1 MHSRVS
7 GNTGWLV
14 GLGFNKHFGAV
25 SALVFSLVLSAC
37 GGGSGSDNPGP
48 ARTGAP
54 ALSVVSMASGELT
67 TVTVGDKVTV
77 SISASEAIL
86 APSVMVGG
94 VAVDRVVGS
103 GKDWTADRVML
114 ETDTAG
120 VLSLSV
126 SFKDVGGEAGATV
139 VDTTDGTAITFEINS
154 EGGAVVDG
162 PFQAATAFADYNGN
176 GVHDEGEPSDLTD
189 ANGEYDLIKTTDAPA
204 AYNIVVEMTA
214 DTIDSISGES
224 YADST
229 LKLKA
234 PSGGDVVTPL
244 TTVLVAAQ
252 AADPTF
258 TAEDLAIAMGL
269 PAGIDI
275 ETYNPFASGVT
286 ASEAHAV
293 EKVFQ
298 QAMTAMLIVAEAME
312 GVAGIT
318 GATLS
323 GEDASTA
330 ALLAVTNMIT
340 ESTVTVDFSE
350 SDQIAKL
357 QEAAKDELLARGI
370 VDEASADIADYIL
383 VSAAD
388 TVTQLS
394 VAIQAVALAD
404 FGEAASSAVSLLKH
418 DAASQMAALATA
430 AADFLEAGS
439 TDLTQLDISEIV
451 TLASADGVA
460 AMVEENETA
469 VNAYL
474 STLGGTVL
482 GWGTFGGVTIGEGGV
497 FTHPSSAQ
505 SWGGFFSETD
515 IYPLGFSVGGTVTF
529 NAALQEGSDPVD
541 LFFQFEEAGGN
552 NPVLTFAE
560 PVFTTETINISST
573 TEATYRVQI
582 PARDENPYTSFLVFL
597 ATLDASVQICN
608 VQVSTGDT
616 VVEGIP
622 CESTGGGGG
631 DDDGGDDV
639 GGGDDGGGDDGTG
652 SSTVNIT
659 LSVGDASPSAV
670 TVTSNAWGWDSAGD
684 RSATDNGDG
693 TWTVTMDAPASATE
707 YVWSMDGVAEVLWD
721 QAGTDMAEEA
731 SCGVLVG
738 AGTLVTD
745 YWSYSNRVLL
755 VDGSDRT
762 EIYDSCDAY

>member
-126 SFKDVGGEAGATV
+126 AFKDVGGEAGATV

-189 ANGEYDLIKTTDAPA
+189 ANGEYDLVKTTDAPA

-269 PAGIDI
+269 PAGIDV

-298 QAMTAMLIVAEAME
+298 QVMTAMLIVAEAME

-370 VDEASADIADYIL
+370 VDEASAEIADYVL
-383 VSAAD
+383 ASAAD

-394 VAIQAVALAD
+394 VAIQAVALSD
-404 FGEAASSAVSLLKH
+404 FGEAASSSVSLLKH

-439 TDLTQLDISEIV
+439 TDLTQLDITEIL

-460 AMVEENETA
+460 AMVEENQAE
-469 VNAYL
+469 VDAYL
-474 STLGGTVL
+474 ATLGGRVL
-482 GWGTFGGVTIGEGGV
+482 SWGLFGEVQIADGGV
-497 FTHPSSAQ
+497 FNHPASAQ

-515 IYPLGFSVGGTVTF
+515 IFPLAFSVGGTVTF
-529 NAALQEGSDPVD
+529 NAALQAGSDPVS
-541 LFFQFEEAGGN
+541 LVFQFEEVGGGTASYN
-552 NPVLTFAE
+552 FQ
-560 PVFTTETINISST
+560 TEGVVVDSE
-573 TEATYRVQI
+573 TEATYTALI
-582 PARDENPYTSFLVFL
+582 PAQEASLTYESLVLFISG
-597 ATLDASVQICN
+597 LDSPVQICN

-616 VVEGIP
+616 VAEGIP

-631 DDDGGDDV
+631 GD
-639 GGGDDGGGDDGTG
+639 DDGGGDDGTG

-670 TVTSNAWGWDSAGD
+670 TVTSKAWGWDPAGD

-693 TWTVTMDAPASATE
+693 TWTVAMDAPATAAE
-707 YVWSMDGVAEVLWD
+707 YVWKLDGVAEVLWD
-721 QAGTDMAEEA
+721 QAGTGLAEEA
-731 SCGVLVG
+731 SCGVLVV

-755 VDGSDRT
+755 ADGGDRT
-762 EIYDSCDAY
+762 EFYDSCDAYREPLPIQEIF